1 MDGPERSWK
10 VGELARATGLTI
22 RALHHYDEIG
32 LLVPARTQSGHRV
45 YGPDDVE
52 RLYRVLALRGVGMAL
67 QDIAAALD
75 DDGASLVDIVR
86 RHVAA
91 VERDIERRRRLLD
104 RLREMLAA
112 LERSPAPPVDELL
125 GAVEAM
131 TVVEATIEDIVT
143 REPWDQGFEM
153 TAPCVVLLR
162 EAGGDRLLPIW
173 IGEPEAAA
181 LVM

>member
-1 MDGPERSWK
+1 MSSVIERYASGQLAQRSAWSTRAQGLQLTLREAVRCSAMDGPERSWK

-112 LERSPAPPVDELL
+112 LERSPAPRSTSCS
-125 GAVEAM
+125 A
-131 TVVEATIEDIVT
+131 
-143 REPWDQGFEM
+143 RS
-153 TAPCVVLLR
+153 R
-162 EAGGDRLLPIW
+162 R
-173 IGEPEAAA
+173 
-181 LVM
+181 